1 MVDEQDT
8 DGWVETGDGVEW
20 DIGGVVERDTEA
32 GEQTLTNNN
41 VLNGLKTQKPFLS
54 GNMRL
59 RLPGWAN

>member
-41 VLNGLKTQKPFLS
+41 VINGLKTKKPFLS